1 MWQPTL
7 RKVRGSGGIK
17 AGSVLSAILIW
28 FAIHSNIQE
37 SFKSAESP
45 ILNTGTLSRTLP
57 VTVIMSATDMRRF
70 AITPKEVEVTVR
82 GEFAALNNLKLSEV
96 LALVNLTDVKD
107 EKSVQKRVTVHTPT
121 NVILV
126 RVVPREV
133 MAERVSPVESP
144 DNRPSQD

>member
-1 MWQPTL
+1 VIMPLQDYILNNVGW
-7 RKVRGSGGIK
+7 K
-17 AGSVLSAILIW
+17 AGSVVSAVLIW

-45 ILNTGTLSRTLP
+45 ILNTGTVSRTLP

-121 NVILV
+121 NVIPV

-144 DNRPSQD
+144 DKRPSQD

>member
-1 MWQPTL
+1 MPL
-7 RKVRGSGGIK
+7 RDYLLNNAGWKV
-17 AGSVLSAILIW
+17 GSVLSAVLIW

-82 GEFAALNNLKLSEV
+82 GEAAVLNNLKLSEV
-96 LALVNLTDVKD
+96 LALVNLADVKD
-107 EKSVQKRVTVHTPT
+107 EKTFRKRVNVHVPT
-121 NVILV
+121 NVIPV
-126 RVVPREV
+126 RVVPEEV
-133 MAERVSPVESP
+133 LVERVSPVESP
-144 DNRPSQD
+144 NNRQSQD

>member
-1 MWQPTL
+1 MPL
-7 RKVRGSGGIK
+7 RDYLLNNAGWKV
-17 AGSVLSAILIW
+17 GSVLSAVLIW

-82 GEFAALNNLKLSEV
+82 GEAAVLNNLKLSEV
-96 LALVNLTDVKD
+96 LALVNLADVKD
-107 EKSVQKRVTVHTPT
+107 EKTFRKRVNVHVPT
-121 NVILV
+121 NVIPV
-126 RVVPREV
+126 RVVPEEV
-133 MAERVSPVESP
+133 LVELLSPVESP
-144 DNRPSQD
+144 NNRQSQD